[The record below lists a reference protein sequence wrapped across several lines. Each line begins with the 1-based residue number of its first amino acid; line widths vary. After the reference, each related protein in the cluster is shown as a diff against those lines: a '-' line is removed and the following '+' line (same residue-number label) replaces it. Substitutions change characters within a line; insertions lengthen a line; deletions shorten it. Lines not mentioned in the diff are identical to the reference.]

1 MKIDLQRFLCLA
13 AERILIASGT
23 RPRILNIEGLEGSG
37 YIINDETLRLKQP
50 KVITIIGGGYI
61 AGN

>member
-1 MKIDLQRFLCLA
+1 
-13 AERILIASGT
+13 LIASGT